1 MRTAEQIK
9 SNGHNIFNL
18 MAALREQ
25 INLLEN
31 EYQANAVENT
41 GSRIEA
47 WDNDIFNL
55 EAAIGS
61 LNTLAHMEIDTASDL
76 EHPEED

>member
-1 MRTAEQIK
+1 MRTVEQIK
-9 SNGHNIFNL
+9 NNGHNIFKL

-31 EYQANAVENT
+31 EYQTNAIKNI

-47 WDNDIFNL
+47 WDIDISNL

-61 LNTLAHMEIDTASDL
+61 LNTLAHMEIDAASDI
-76 EHPEED
+76 EFPEE